1 MGGPSVR
8 TPLLIAGG
16 GLLIGLAMGAAI
28 LFGLPAELNRPPVQ
42 SGGGTPQV
50 LGAAPV
56 TGAPAPE
63 FSLESLAGEQVSLA
77 DARGHPV
84 LINFWATWCGPCRVE
99 MPAIQ
104 SRYEMHKDQGL
115 RVYAID
121 FDEPRELVEDF
132 AKAFGLTF
140 DVLLDPGGQVNNTYK
155 IIGYPTSFFVAA
167 DGVIQIVHVGAM
179 TEGQLDEYLVKIL
192 P

>member
-1 MGGPSVR
+1 MLSSARV
-8 TPLLIAGG
+8 PLLIAGG
-16 GLLIGLAMGAAI
+16 GLLIGLAMGAVI
-28 LFGLPAELNRPPVQ
+28 LFGLPADLGQPRAP
-42 SGGGTPQV
+42 SGAGTPQV

-77 DARGHPV
+77 DAQGQPL

-121 FDEPRELVEDF
+121 FDEPRAPVEDF

-155 IIGYPTSFFVAA
+155 IVGYPTSFFVAR
-167 DGVIQIVHVGAM
+167 DGVIQVMHVGMM
-179 TEGQLDEYLVKIL
+179 TEGQLDEYLAKIL